1 MTDNEPYWTLAE
13 TVVWICTRD
22 LTRVSSIADIRSDAA
37 LGEEIYKLLSE
48 KTLTIVDPP
57 DLNEIRDGA
66 PKANWNVSGLAD
78 DQIIEWAR
86 DGNVRAI
93 GRRKW
98 EGPLE
103 RIPPAEFIGL
113 RIRTIPDGLER
124 GQSIDWL
131 DVQFRRAD
139 VMQQWPSG
147 LAMAPAL
154 EGQDGEPTVE
164 PRKSTQPHHEPPAN
178 QDEPAPHTA
187 AEIDVTQDGAREAEH
202 DALDDA
208 GDGIDRSRI
217 RPTEFTPEEQSKGGS
232 KPKIHFG
239 LLEYLERLCDSGLAA
254 DFRKR
259 SDITLGEIEQILTAF
274 AKGGPVEDRVDIII
288 NDFEHARY
296 DEIAKTLYWED
307 WMQEQNDK
315 PRKRQQALKSLQP
328 YLDIINRKKP
338 RPEKQDTDL
347 T

>member
-22 LTRVSSIADIRSDAA
+22 FTRVSSIGDIRSDAA
-37 LGEEIYKLLSE
+37 LAEETYKLLSE
-48 KTLTIVDPP
+48 KTRTVVDPP

-66 PKANWNVSGLAD
+66 PKANWNVSGSAD
-78 DQIIEWAR
+78 DQIIERAR
-86 DGNVRAI
+86 DGDVRAI

-154 EGQDGEPTVE
+154 EGQDGEPTAE
-164 PRKSTQPHHEPPAN
+164 PRTSTQPHHEPPAK

-187 AEIDVTQDGAREAEH
+187 AEIDIIQGDTREEKP
-202 DALDDA
+202 DALDGAGEQKTDKAKSITLKRARGYDKQDA
-208 GDGIDRSRI
+208 
-217 RPTEFTPEEQSKGGS
+217 P
-232 KPKIHFG
+232 
-239 LLEYLERLCDSGLAA
+239 LLKQMHKMINSGKADNVPYAA
-254 DFRKR
+254 DAMAPKAVGKGKPASKSKR
-259 SDITLGEIEQILTAF
+259 LEQ
-274 AKGGPVEDRVDIII
+274 K
-288 NDFEHARY
+288 Y
-296 DEIAKTLYWED
+296 MKKYKT
-307 WMQEQNDK
+307 
-315 PRKRQQALKSLQP
+315 
-328 YLDIINRKKP
+328 
-338 RPEKQDTDL
+338 
-347 T
+347 